1 VRYTLRA
8 MSELTL
14 EIVEG
19 PDAGK
24 TARLAGTIEIG
35 RDPAA
40 GLPLRDG
47 QASRRH
53 ARISAQSGQA
63 VVEDLD
69 SSNGTFVNHQEVHAP
84 TIVTAGDELLI
95 GTSVIQLRSPAQ
107 IAIQASAV
115 RQVPPALA
123 IAERRPTFVDPAD
136 EKAAAKRDAAKAGS
150 KKPVATPELDRL
162 KDSRAKAQAR
172 LAPFAMLILVV
183 LIVAIYLGTQST

>member
-1 VRYTLRA
+1 

-40 GLPLRDG
+40 GLPLRDS

-69 SSNGTFVNHQEVHAP
+69 SSNGTFVNHQEVHVP
-84 TIVTAGDELLI
+84 TIVVAGDELLI

-136 EKAAAKRDAAKAGS
+136 EKAAAKREAAKAG
-150 KKPVATPELDRL
+150 KKPVGTPELDRL